1 MSSMADLVHQA
12 LFYDSPEQ
20 LMATLAPFIMKALR
34 RRHAILAVTTSDNI
48 RAIESG
54 LGGDA
59 EEVEFVESSD
69 WYHTPGQTLAAYHR
83 YVQDQRGG
91 HDRVW
96 LIGEL
101 AWQDR
106 DTAETDEWIRYDS
119 AYNLAFAGLPASIIC
134 LFDQTRLPP
143 AIIADARRTH
153 PLVTTPYGSS
163 PTSEYA
169 DPARFWN
176 ERTTALAPAPLNAPS
191 LRFGTDPRPVRAFVA
206 RHVAWWGLSPER
218 IDDLVIAVNEVTTNA
233 VSGSPGSSPT
243 PWTSATA
250 ATVRRYGCTSTSTDY
265 PLRTSH
271 SQTSSTCWPGP
282 TSWSTIARRPSPPA
296 PSGMTSVVA
305 RHRRSSSRT
314 SCRWASSTITAPSR
328 PAPSPSSWAVWLYP
342 GPKMACR
349 SARFGSGARKY
360 PPTILNS
367 RRVAVDQRIASA

>member
-169 DPARFWN
+169 DP
-176 ERTTALAPAPLNAPS
+176 P
-191 LRFGTDPRPVRAFVA
+191 PVRAFVA

-233 VSGSPGSSPT
+233 IKHGAGHGVVRVWREGSRLLCEVSDPGHVEDQLIGFVPGDPEADHGHGLWLTRQLTDTMDVRNSRDGT
-243 PWTSATA
+243 
-250 ATVRRYGCTSTSTDY
+250 TVRLHIHLD
-265 PLRTSH
+265 
-271 SQTSSTCWPGP
+271 
-282 TSWSTIARRPSPPA
+282 
-296 PSGMTSVVA
+296 
-305 RHRRSSSRT
+305 
-314 SCRWASSTITAPSR
+314 
-328 PAPSPSSWAVWLYP
+328 
-342 GPKMACR
+342 
-349 SARFGSGARKY
+349 
-360 PPTILNS
+360 
-367 RRVAVDQRIASA
+367 

>member
-176 ERTTALAPAPLNAPS
+176 ERTTALAPAPPNAPS

-233 VSGSPGSSPT
+233 IKHGAGHGVVRVWREGSRLLCEVSDPGHVEDQLIGFVPGDPEADHGHGLWLTRQLTDTMDVRNSRDGT
-243 PWTSATA
+243 
-250 ATVRRYGCTSTSTDY
+250 TVRLHIHLD
-265 PLRTSH
+265 
-271 SQTSSTCWPGP
+271 
-282 TSWSTIARRPSPPA
+282 
-296 PSGMTSVVA
+296 
-305 RHRRSSSRT
+305 
-314 SCRWASSTITAPSR
+314 
-328 PAPSPSSWAVWLYP
+328 
-342 GPKMACR
+342 
-349 SARFGSGARKY
+349 
-360 PPTILNS
+360 
-367 RRVAVDQRIASA
+367 